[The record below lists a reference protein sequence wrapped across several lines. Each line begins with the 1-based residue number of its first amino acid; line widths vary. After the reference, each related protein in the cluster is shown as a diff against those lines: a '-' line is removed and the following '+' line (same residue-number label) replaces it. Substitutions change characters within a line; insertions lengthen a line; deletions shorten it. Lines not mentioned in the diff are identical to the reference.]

1 MTNVIAQLVV
11 FINLFQTTYLPI
23 KRMIKLKIYF
33 IATICSLLLTASC
46 SKEGTPTVLVSDQET
61 AELFAWAV
69 KTSVKHVAPSS
80 GNETWSNTTVS
91 GAESGNAIVNGS
103 FTDDYDAYSGRSD
116 ETYNYVVIQ
125 FDNYCDDSYYPHLT
139 GTVII
144 DGTCTTQYGWD
155 TSYWG
160 QWELVGEDLQLSG
173 KLGGTASIAI
183 IFKRG
188 GLDWAAI
195 IEAANGSWSMSG

>member
-1 MTNVIAQLVV
+1 
-11 FINLFQTTYLPI
+11 
-23 KRMIKLKIYF
+23 MIKLKIYL
-33 IATICSLLLTASC
+33 IVSICGLLLTTGC
-46 SKEGTPTVLVSDQET
+46 SKEDKQAAPTVSDQET
-61 AELFAWAV
+61 AELLAWAV
-69 KTSVKHVAPSS
+69 KSSVQRVAPSS
-80 GNETWSNTTVS
+80 DTQTWSDANVS
-91 GAESGNAIVNGS
+91 GYESGSAVVNGS
-103 FTDDYDAYSGRSD
+103 FAYDYNAYSGRKD

-125 FDNYCDDSYYPHLT
+125 FNKYCDDSYYPQLT

-173 KLGGTASIAI
+173 ALSGTASIAM

-195 IEAANGSWSMSG
+195 VETADGTWNISN

>member
-1 MTNVIAQLVV
+1 
-11 FINLFQTTYLPI
+11 
-23 KRMIKLKIYF
+23 MIKLKIYF
-33 IATICSLLLTASC
+33 IATICGLLLTASC
-46 SKEGTPTVLVSDQET
+46 SKEDTPTVPKVTDQET

-69 KTSVKHVAPSS
+69 KTSVKRVAPSS
-80 GNETWSNTTVS
+80 DDQTWSNETVS
-91 GAESGNAIVNGS
+91 GIESGSAIVNGS
-103 FTDDYDAYSGRSD
+103 FIDDYNAYSGRSD
-116 ETYNYVVIQ
+116 ETYNNVVIQ

-144 DGTCTTQYGWD
+144 DGTCTTQYGWE

-173 KLGGTASIAI
+173 KLGGTASIAM
-183 IFKRG
+183 IFKKG

-195 IEAANGSWSMSG
+195 VETIDGTWSMSY

>member
-1 MTNVIAQLVV
+1 
-11 FINLFQTTYLPI
+11 
-23 KRMIKLKIYF
+23 MIKLRIYF
-33 IATICSLLLTASC
+33 FVTICGLLLMVSC
-46 SKEGTPTVLVSDQET
+46 SKEGTSKGPTVSDQQT

-69 KTSVKHVAPSS
+69 KSSVMHVAPSS
-80 GNETWSNTTVS
+80 DTQTWSNATVS
-91 GAESGNAIVNGS
+91 GGISGSAVINGS
-103 FTDDYDAYSGRSD
+103 FSYDYDAYSGRKD

-125 FDNYCDDSYYPHLT
+125 FDNYCDDSYYPHFT

-160 QWELVGEDLQLSG
+160 QWELFGENLKLSG
-173 KLGGTASIAI
+173 ELSGTATIAM

-195 IEAANGSWSMSG
+195 VESADGTWNMSY